1 MRTQP
6 TSNWS
11 HCLLFMCLTMGPM
24 VVSPC
29 GVAHAT
35 EWQKLTQTANHKV
48 SIEME
53 SVLLNASGTMTVLLQ
68 FIPRGELQRRTAAN
82 KFGYKDYLQH
92 LEQFEIDCAEK
103 SSRLEFIDIL
113 GWRDKRLVR
122 MPGSNKKNTISPDS
136 VLDRVAAL
144 LCPEEESGA
153 SDDPSDTLMD
163 TVTEEY
169 GPDTTMSMELRQRI
183 DEAQQ
188 IATAEPGNFNAWV
201 ELGNALYDADMPKQS
216 IEAYDRAL
224 ALKPN
229 DSNVL
234 NDQGAMYRQTGDSRH
249 ALANFEKALASDPTN
264 LESLYNMGYIYAMD
278 LNRIDRALEIWQR
291 YLTLDN
297 SSETAE
303 QVRLF
308 IKKYEKT
315 PP

>member
-1 MRTQP
+1 M
-6 TSNWS
+6 
-11 HCLLFMCLTMGPM
+11 TMGPM
-24 VVSPC
+24 VVAPYRA
-29 GVAHAT
+29 AHAT
-35 EWQKLTQTANHKV
+35 EWQKLTHTANHKV

-122 MPGSNKKNTISPDS
+122 MPGSNKKSTISPDS

-144 LCPEEESGA
+144 LCPEEEISA
-153 SDDPSDTLMD
+153 PDDSSETQADTA
-163 TVTEEY
+163 TEEY
-169 GPDTTMSMELRQRI
+169 GPNTTISMELRRRI

-188 IATAEPGNFNAWV
+188 LTTVEPGNFNAWV
-201 ELGNALYDADMPKQS
+201 ELGNAWYDADMPKQS

-224 ALKPN
+224 ALKPD

-234 NDQGAMYRQTGDSRH
+234 NDQGAMYRQAGDSRH
-249 ALANFEKALASDPTN
+249 ALANFEKALAIDPGN

-308 IKKYEKT
+308 IEKYEKT

>member
-6 TSNWS
+6 ASNVKR
-11 HCLLFMCLTMGPM
+11 CLFYIGLIIMPTMALPFN
-24 VVSPC
+24 
-29 GVAHAT
+29 AARAA

-53 SVLLNASGTMTVLLQ
+53 SVQLKASGTMTVLLQ
-68 FIPRGELQRRTAAN
+68 FNPRGELQRRTAAN
-82 KFGYKDYLQH
+82 KFGYKEYLLHQ
-92 LEQFEIDCAEK
+92 EQFEIDCAEK
-103 SSRLEFIDIL
+103 SYRLEYIDIL

-122 MPGSNKKNTISPDS
+122 LPGTNKKNTISPDS

-153 SDDPSDTLMD
+153 SDDPSDTPMD

-188 IATAEPGNFNAWV
+188 IATAEPVNFNAWV